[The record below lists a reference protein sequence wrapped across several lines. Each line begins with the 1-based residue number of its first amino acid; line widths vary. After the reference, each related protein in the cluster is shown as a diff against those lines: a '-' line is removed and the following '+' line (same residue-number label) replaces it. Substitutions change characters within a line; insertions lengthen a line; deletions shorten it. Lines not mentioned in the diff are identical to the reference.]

1 MVENIDEEQL
11 DNPTNEQPE
20 NPSEVIL
27 FFTDDET
34 ITPTEDAE
42 NMEVHHHSHLPHGKK
57 KWKSY
62 FWEFLMLF
70 LAVFCGFMAEY
81 QLEHKIERERAI
93 KYMHNMVE
101 NLKYDTIRCNK
112 NLAINVELGK
122 NMDSLRFEISEA
134 IKGNIN
140 SNRLYDLWIRTE
152 GFSVVAFNRAA
163 ITQLKNSGNLRL
175 VKNDSL
181 VSAVIDYYDRKSFAC
196 ELARDGMIE
205 ISKNLE
211 IISLQFFNY
220 APFDEMLKIEG
231 EFGKPVPDSIIVK
244 QRQILN
250 SNPPLALLNTDP
262 KALKQLYN
270 QVAAKE
276 KGLKDYNAFIRWAKE
291 TAELLIIE
299 IEKEYHF
306 SKK

>member
-1 MVENIDEEQL
+1 MAENKDEEHV
-11 DNPTNEQPE
+11 DNPPNDQLEI
-20 NPSEVIL
+20 PSEEVLIAK
-27 FFTDDET
+27 DDET

-42 NMEVHHHSHLPHGKK
+42 NMEVHHHSFLSHGKK
-57 KWKSY
+57 KWKSH

-81 QLEHKIERERAI
+81 QLEHKIERERAT

-101 NLKYDTIRCNK
+101 NLKYDTTRCNK
-112 NLAINVELGK
+112 NLAINVILGK

-152 GFSVVAFNRAA
+152 GFSLVAFNRAA

-181 VSAVIDYYDRKSFAC
+181 VSEVIDYYDRKLFAC
-196 ELARDGMIE
+196 EIAKDGMFE
-205 ISKNLE
+205 FSKRLE
-211 IISLQFFNY
+211 NRSLQIFYN
-220 APFDEMLKIEG
+220 APFDELLKIESVFG
-231 EFGKPVPDSIIVK
+231 EPIPDSIIVK
-244 QRQILN
+244 QQQILN
-250 SNPPLALLNTDP
+250 SKPPLALLSTDP
-262 KALKQLYN
+262 KILQQLYN
-270 QVAAKE
+270 EVAAKE
-276 KGLKDYNAFIRWAKE
+276 KGLKDYNAYIRWAKDA
-291 TAELLIIE
+291 AELLIIQ
-299 IEKEYHF
+299 IEKEYQF